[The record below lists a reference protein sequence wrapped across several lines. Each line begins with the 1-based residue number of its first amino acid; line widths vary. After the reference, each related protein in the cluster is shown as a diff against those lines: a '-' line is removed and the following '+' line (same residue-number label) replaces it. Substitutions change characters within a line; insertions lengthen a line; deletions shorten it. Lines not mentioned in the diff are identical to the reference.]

1 MKMFVLFC
9 SVCIVYNQSIN
20 QSIIKFGKV
29 IGIEQP
35 KKKKKN
41 ENNRKQRFNSK
52 YETRSSFFFLL
63 IEINE
68 EVSN

>member
-35 KKKKKN
+35 KKKKKTKTT
-41 ENNRKQRFNSK
+41 ENKDLIQNTKQGHLF
-52 YETRSSFFFLL
+52 SFC
-63 IEINE
+63 
-68 EVSN
+68 

>member
-35 KKKKKN
+35 KKKKKTKTN
-41 ENNRKQRFNSK
+41 KKKDLIQNTKQGHLF
-52 YETRSSFFFLL
+52 SFC
-63 IEINE
+63 
-68 EVSN
+68 